1 MKSAEKHHLTE
12 EDIAAEGVNFVLLTN
27 LNTDDIA
34 LYHCTTLYIAFLF
47 FFVLFFVYGSFFLHT
62 RDLDNFVLNVMQHI
76 L

>member
-12 EDIAAEGVNFVLLTN
+12 EEIAAEGVNFDLLTN

-62 RDLDNFVLNVMQHI
+62 RDLHNFVLNAMQHI

>member
-12 EDIAAEGVNFVLLTN
+12 EEIAAEGVNFDLLTN

-47 FFVLFFVYGSFFLHT
+47 FFCSFFRIWLLFFAHT
-62 RDLDNFVLNVMQHI
+62 
-76 L
+76 

>member
-12 EDIAAEGVNFVLLTN
+12 EEIAAEGVNFDLLTN

-47 FFVLFFVYGSFFLHT
+47 FFLFFFSYMAPFFCTHVIYITL
-62 RDLDNFVLNVMQHI
+62 F
-76 L
+76 